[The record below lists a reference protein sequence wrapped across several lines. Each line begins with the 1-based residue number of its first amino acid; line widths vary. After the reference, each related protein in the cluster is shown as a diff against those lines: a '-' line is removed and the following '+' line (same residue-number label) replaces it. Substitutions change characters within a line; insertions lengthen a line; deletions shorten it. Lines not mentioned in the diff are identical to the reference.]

1 MKILNISAI
10 PEAEVKRLMKAGD
23 YTYNIKLQYLH
34 MEIVDPDDVKYIQQ
48 LKEIGISSDE
58 AIAKLIDIKPNN
70 HDLVNDLLVQYGE
83 NPENADK
90 IIKIFHK

>member
-1 MKILNISAI
+1 MRILNISAI
-10 PEAEVKRLMKAGD
+10 PEAEVKRLIKIGD

-34 MEIVDPDDVKYIQQ
+34 MEKVDPDDVEYIQQ
-48 LKEIGISSDE
+48 LKDLGLSSDE
-58 AIAKLIDIKPNN
+58 AIAKLIDLRPNN
-70 HDLVNDLLVQYGE
+70 IDLITDLLIQYGE